1 MPTFV
6 HGKSTDFELDDTG
19 GTSRSLSTVLT
30 SVDFPEVIETAET
43 TAFGATSKSYIVGLR
58 DATISV
64 SGLWDATVDG
74 YIIGMWWHVIGQTCF
89 DPDTGER
96 AFDDGDDEW
105 LFDKNARVVNDLANA
120 CMAASGLT
128 EEAAG
133 EAGKDSSDSPTDED
147 DETLNDDSISD

>member
-19 GTSRSLSTVLT
+19 GTSRSLSNVLT

-74 YIIGMWWHVIGQTCF
+74 YIIGTEPATRTWIFGPAGTTSSNVKY
-89 DPDTGER
+89 TGE
-96 AFDDGDDEW
+96 AILTNYAVSAPVGD
-105 LFDKNARVVNDLANA
+105 VVTFSLDLQ
-120 CMAASGLT
+120 CTGGVT
-128 EEAAG
+128 R
-133 EAGKDSSDSPTDED
+133 T
-147 DETLNDDSISD
+147 TY